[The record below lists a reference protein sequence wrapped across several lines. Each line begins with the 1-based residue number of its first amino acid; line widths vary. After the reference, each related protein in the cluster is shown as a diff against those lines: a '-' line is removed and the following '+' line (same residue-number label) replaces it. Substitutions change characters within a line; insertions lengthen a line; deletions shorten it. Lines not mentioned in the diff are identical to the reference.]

1 ISGLTAHQNS
11 MRSVA
16 PSDAGV
22 VSYIRASG
30 SSDVKIE
37 SSEDDLS
44 DTNPVAY
51 TGSGYPIML
60 HAIDTAKISV
70 FNSRFRATTT
80 GTPVLSTLST
90 GDVSWYD
97 CPKKTGLIVG
107 GYSQITSKEGL
118 QTSCFSTSKGS
129 TAVAEN
135 TPTTLF
141 SLPDSQGT
149 YIISVWGAGSGE
161 NYASTQLAMYDGDK
175 LILVALKIAAFLSFS
190 ATGRIVTITSQGAGT
205 FNWTYTKI
213 G

>member
-1 ISGLTAHQNS
+1 
-11 MRSVA
+11 
-16 PSDAGV
+16 
-22 VSYIRASG
+22 
-30 SSDVKIE
+30 
-37 SSEDDLS
+37 
-44 DTNPVAY
+44 
-51 TGSGYPIML
+51 
-60 HAIDTAKISV
+60 
-70 FNSRFRATTT
+70 
-80 GTPVLSTLST
+80 
-90 GDVSWYD
+90 
-97 CPKKTGLIVG
+97 
-107 GYSQITSKEGL
+107 QITSKEGL

-190 ATGRIVTITSQGAGT
+190 ATGRILTITSQGAGT